1 MRARLIVLLVS
12 TALLSLA
19 ACGLETK
26 PADPNALLPPGD
38 RPPPGPGL
46 FSGEDGVYKIII
58 D

>member
-1 MRARLIVLLVS
+1 MRHGLIVLL
-12 TALLSLA
+12 LLAGTVGLA
-19 ACGLETK
+19 ACGIETK

-46 FSGEDGVYKIII
+46 FTGEDGVYKIII